1 MSFSGE
7 KAMGLKSASKLI
19 KNRKKFR
26 WKDRQYKVKTLNLY
40 AKSDPLEGANQAKGI
55 VLQKVQKE
63 AKQPNSAMRKCC
75 RVQLT
80 KNGKQVTAFIPG
92 NLAQKFIDE
101 HDEVMIER
109 IGGKQGRSKGD
120 IPGVRFQVIQVN
132 DQPLARLVSGKI
144 EKGRR

>member
-1 MSFSGE
+1 
-7 KAMGLKSASKLI
+7 MGLKNALKLQ

-26 WKDRQYKVKTLNLY
+26 WKDRKYKVKTLNLY

-55 VLQKVQKE
+55 VLQKIQKE

-75 RVQLT
+75 KVQLT
-80 KNGKQVTAFIPG
+80 KNSKVVTAFIPG

-101 HDEVMIER
+101 HDEVLIER
-109 IGGKQGRSKGD
+109 IGGKQGRTKGD

-132 DQPLARLVSGKI
+132 DQPLHLLWQGII

>member
-1 MSFSGE
+1 
-7 KAMGLKSASKLI
+7 MGLNSAKKLM
-19 KNRKKFR
+19 NTRKKFR
-26 WKDRQYKVKTLNLY
+26 WKDKKYKARTLNLY

-75 RVQLT
+75 KIQLT
-80 KNGKQVTAFIPG
+80 KNGKQITAFIPG
-92 NLAQKFIDE
+92 NLAQRFIDE

-109 IGGKQGRSKGD
+109 IGGKQGKSMGD
-120 IPGVRFQVIQVN
+120 IPGVRFKVIKVN
-132 DQPLARLVSGKI
+132 DQPLPRLVSGKI

>member
-1 MSFSGE
+1 
-7 KAMGLKSASKLI
+7 MGLKSAKKLGET
-19 KNRKKFR
+19 RKKFR
-26 WKDRQYKVKTLNLY
+26 WKSRKYKVRTLDLY
-40 AKSDPLEGANQAKGI
+40 AKSDPLEGASQAKGI

-80 KNGKQVTAFIPG
+80 KNSKQVTAFIPG

-109 IGGKQGRSKGD
+109 IGGKQGRTKGD
-120 IPGVRFQVIQVN
+120 IPGVRFQVIKVN
-132 DQPLARLVSGKI
+132 DQPLARLVKGKI